1 MADEQQTQE
10 QTTPPTTPDPAQQST
25 TTTTQVPATTPDPAT
40 TPADQPTTETPEPV
54 VALTREDLVL
64 PEGLI
69 VSDEQATALL
79 DLFNDDKLSPKD
91 RANKLVEMHGTLV
104 QSAIQTV
111 GEQMLA
117 EIQKQQTEWE
127 TAVKSD
133 PKIGGANLAPN
144 LAKVS
149 KLIDAEGTPE
159 LRQALDA
166 TGAGSHPEIVKFF
179 IKMADRFA
187 EGAPAGGGNPTT
199 KESTAQRM
207 YPGMNP

>member
-10 QTTPPTTPDPAQQST
+10 QTTSPTTPDPARQST
-25 TTTTQVPATTPDPAT
+25 TTTTQAPATTPDPAT
-40 TPADQPTTETPEPV
+40 TTAEPSATTSEPV
-54 VALTREDLVL
+54 APLTREDLAL
-64 PEGLI
+64 PEGLT
-69 VSDEQATALL
+69 VSDEQASALL

-91 RANKLVEMHGTLV
+91 RVNKLVEMHGTLV

-111 GEQMLA
+111 GEQMVA
-117 EIQKQQTEWE
+117 EIQRQQAEWE

-133 PKIGGANLAPN
+133 PEIGGSNLAPN

-179 IKMADRFA
+179 VKMADRFA

>member
-1 MADEQQTQE
+1 M
-10 QTTPPTTPDPAQQST
+10 
-25 TTTTQVPATTPDPAT
+25 
-40 TPADQPTTETPEPV
+40 
-54 VALTREDLVL
+54 
-64 PEGLI
+64 PEGLT
-69 VSDEQATALL
+69 VSDEQASVLL
-79 DLFNDDKLSPKD
+79 DLFNDDKLSSKD
-91 RANKLVEMHGTLV
+91 RANKLIEMHGTLV

-111 GEQMLA
+111 GEQMVA
-117 EIQKQQTEWE
+117 EIQKQQAEWE
-127 TAVKSD
+127 TAVKAD
-133 PKIGGANLAPN
+133 PVIGGANLAPN

-179 IKMADRFA
+179 VKMADRFA
-187 EGAPAGGGNPTT
+187 EGAPAGGGSPTT

>member
-10 QTTPPTTPDPAQQST
+10 PTTPQTTPDPAQPNT
-25 TTTTQVPATTPDPAT
+25 TIMNQAPTTTPDPAT
-40 TPADQPTTETPEPV
+40 TTTEPPVTTPEPV
-54 VALTREDLVL
+54 APLTREDLAL
-64 PEGLI
+64 PEGLT

-111 GEQMLA
+111 GEQMVA
-117 EIQKQQTEWE
+117 EIQRQQAEWE

-133 PKIGGANLAPN
+133 PEIGGANLAPN

-179 IKMADRFA
+179 VKMADRYA
-187 EGAPAGGGNPTT
+187 EGAPAGGGNPTSR
-199 KESTAQRM
+199 ESTAQRM

>member
-1 MADEQQTQE
+1 MNQA
-10 QTTPPTTPDPAQQST
+10 
-25 TTTTQVPATTPDPAT
+25 PATTPEQAT
-40 TPADQPTTETPEPV
+40 TPAEPPATTPEPV
-54 VALTREDLVL
+54 VPLTREDLAL
-64 PEGLI
+64 PEGLT

-111 GEQMLA
+111 GEQMVA
-117 EIQKQQTEWE
+117 EIQRQQAEWE

-133 PKIGGANLAPN
+133 PEIGGANLAPN

-179 IKMADRFA
+179 IKMADRYA

>member
-10 QTTPPTTPDPAQQST
+10 ATTPPTTPDPAQPNT
-25 TTTTQVPATTPDPAT
+25 TIMNQAPATTPDPAT
-40 TPADQPTTETPEPV
+40 TPAEPPATTPEPV
-54 VALTREDLVL
+54 VPLTREDLAL
-64 PEGLI
+64 PEGLT

-111 GEQMLA
+111 GEQMVA
-117 EIQKQQTEWE
+117 EIQRQQAEWE

-133 PKIGGANLAPN
+133 PEIGGANLAPN

-159 LRQALDA
+159 LRRALDA

-179 IKMADRFA
+179 VKMADRFA
-187 EGAPAGGGNPTT
+187 EGA
-199 KESTAQRM
+199 QRAAEI
-207 YPGMNP
+207 PLPRSPPLNACTLE

>member
-1 MADEQQTQE
+1 MADEQQTQD
-10 QTTPPTTPDPAQQST
+10 QTTPPTTPDPTQQNT
-25 TTTTQVPATTPDPAT
+25 TTTTQAPATTPDPAT
-40 TPADQPTTETPEPV
+40 TTAEPPATTPEPV
-54 VALTREDLVL
+54 VPLTREDLAL
-64 PEGLI
+64 PEGLT

-79 DLFNDDKLSPKD
+79 DLFNNAELSPKD

-111 GEQMLA
+111 GEQMVA
-117 EIQKQQTEWE
+117 EIQRQQAEWE

-133 PKIGGANLAPN
+133 PEIGGANLAPN

-179 IKMADRFA
+179 VKMADRFA

>member
-10 QTTPPTTPDPAQQST
+10 ATTPPTTPDPAQPNT
-25 TTTTQVPATTPDPAT
+25 TIMNQAPATTPDPAT
-40 TPADQPTTETPEPV
+40 TPAEPSATTPEPV
-54 VALTREDLVL
+54 VPLTREDLAL
-64 PEGLI
+64 PEGLT
-69 VSDEQATALL
+69 VSDEQASALL

-111 GEQMLA
+111 GEQMVA
-117 EIQKQQTEWE
+117 EIQRQQAEWE

-133 PKIGGANLAPN
+133 PEIGGANLAPN

-179 IKMADRFA
+179 VKMADRYA
-187 EGAPAGGGNPTT
+187 EGAPAGGGNPTS